1 MEKERQGMQL
11 ERGRQLQKEFMSP
24 QAIESRQSAYAP
36 ITASNQLKT
45 MQTQGDIEMEPTVHA
60 QKLSEAQQHLAET
73 RGKPAGILLEELG
86 NASESINKAP
96 EGMRPQ
102 LYQGIVQGIESRYP
116 GMKFPDEWK
125 QYNPGTAAH
134 LNILHEASINTPKQA
149 QAERSENIKGRWG
162 AYGQQIRGV
171 EASQIRQDYQNYLR
185 LSGQLKENPG
195 QELSRIRRS
204 LANPKLKDEDR
215 AGLQQELEM
224 AVEPLIDDKLNKKY
238 GNESNA
244 MILERTSPG
253 FMAQRQ
259 KAMDAERQ
267 QMRRSYGLK
276 RTDGQVDVVHPDGRK
291 GTIPQEKLEA
301 AKKAGYKEAK

>member
-1 MEKERQGMQL
+1 MSDIYQPPQPQDILPPALGTNPFQPNEGMTGQYQGFSTGVEAARRNFEMAPLKKMEKERQGMQL

-195 QELSRIRRS
+195 QELSRISRS
-204 LANPKLKDEDR
+204 LANPKLKD
-215 AGLQQELEM
+215 
-224 AVEPLIDDKLNKKY
+224 
-238 GNESNA
+238 
-244 MILERTSPG
+244 
-253 FMAQRQ
+253 
-259 KAMDAERQ
+259 
-267 QMRRSYGLK
+267 
-276 RTDGQVDVVHPDGRK
+276 
-291 GTIPQEKLEA
+291 
-301 AKKAGYKEAK
+301 